1 MLNKKEK
8 QFLRSQAQT
17 LRPLFQMG
25 KDGLTENFIATLED
39 SIYAHELVKI
49 NLLKTCPLSAN
60 EAAIEVARLTDS
72 EVIQV
77 IGRTFVVFRQSK
89 KNKYEL

>member
-1 MLNKKEK
+1 MLKKQDK
-8 QFLRSQAQT
+8 TFLRGKGQT
-17 LRPLFQMG
+17 LKPLFQMG
-25 KDGLTENFIATLED
+25 KDGLTENFINTLED

-49 NLLKTCPLSAN
+49 SLLKSAPISVN

-77 IGRTFVVFRQSK
+77 IGRTFVIYRKSS
-89 KNKYEL
+89 KNKFDL